1 MIITAW
7 PSLNEHQSHRADMPG
22 HTLQRIPRNLVCI
35 KTGLCSL
42 FWLVA
47 QAIFNLANP
56 WAAVEKAQGLKQV
69 LGRGAAEE
77 MLRRPERLLRE
88 FRMGEE
94 RVRHIVLG
102 SPLAPKLA
110 TTPPAWARS
119 VAFFAYSAL
128 CYLLAGMLAT
138 CFIFLRTLKFIL
150 LRSERAWVTMCKV
163 YLWQEPENG

>member
-1 MIITAW
+1 MH
-7 PSLNEHQSHRADMPG
+7 HQ
-22 HTLQRIPRNLVCI
+22 
-35 KTGLCSL
+35 GLCSL
-42 FWLVA
+42 FWLAA

-88 FRMGEE
+88 FRVGEE

-119 VAFFAYSAL
+119 AFSSSDSNSP
-128 CYLLAGMLAT
+128 CWMLAST
-138 CFIFLRTLKFIL
+138 HGL
-150 LRSERAWVTMCKV
+150 
-163 YLWQEPENG
+163 

>member
-1 MIITAW
+1 MKLRSFTDSCMSNTLLAW
-7 PSLNEHQSHRADMPG
+7 QW
-22 HTLQRIPRNLVCI
+22 TLSAVHLE
-35 KTGLCSL
+35 GLTEDL
-42 FWLVA
+42 DLAA
-47 QAIFNLANP
+47 QAIFHLATP

-119 VAFFAYSAL
+119 ASRLACTTLHHWPGEYPGPPACTLPPCLNKIKNVHLSPFH
-128 CYLLAGMLAT
+128 LLPAPSTSEAS
-138 CFIFLRTLKFIL
+138 IL
-150 LRSERAWVTMCKV
+150 VPREL
-163 YLWQEPENG
+163 

>member
-1 MIITAW
+1 M
-7 PSLNEHQSHRADMPG
+7 
-22 HTLQRIPRNLVCI
+22 
-35 KTGLCSL
+35 
-42 FWLVA
+42 A

-77 MLRRPERLLRE
+77 MLRRPEQMLRE

-119 VAFFAYSAL
+119 PFLLTCTACSSREKWGPHTDGPCLSKGRGLCLNSNVTGQLPAFMSNISFQVS
-128 CYLLAGMLAT
+128 
-138 CFIFLRTLKFIL
+138 
-150 LRSERAWVTMCKV
+150 
-163 YLWQEPENG
+163 

>member
-1 MIITAW
+1 M
-7 PSLNEHQSHRADMPG
+7 
-22 HTLQRIPRNLVCI
+22 CI

-56 WAAVEKAQGLKQV
+56 WAAVQKAQGLKQV